1 MNPKAKKTLLICG
14 ITLDVAVM
22 VFLLVVSIIML
33 ATMPELIDEK
43 HPEYV
48 IQKNGPFIGGLQ
60 TNPTLYLCTCVL
72 PLVILLILNIVGLVY
87 YVKKAGKK
95 KAMLAD
101 LSEEQKAALR
111 EELLKEMQDDKK
123 E

>member
-1 MNPKAKKTLLICG
+1 MSKKTKKVLVFVG
-14 ITLDVAVM
+14 IGLDVAAT
-22 VFLLVVSIIML
+22 VFLLTVAIIMI
-33 ATMPELIDEK
+33 ATLPEHIFKE
-43 HPEYV
+43 HPEWV
-48 IQKNGPFIGGLQ
+48 IQQNGPFIGNLQ
-60 TNPTLYLCTCVL
+60 LNPTLYFCSCVL
-72 PLVILLILNIVGLVY
+72 PLIILLILNIVGVIF